1 MTCATAKLLVIAN
14 GIWEDWLG
22 RKSSPMEQTLPAQAG
37 KKEVEKNELFLPSLV
52 GTSTTQL
59 RNHAVKRHFGD
70 CQLKKT

>member
-1 MTCATAKLLVIAN
+1 
-14 GIWEDWLG
+14 
-22 RKSSPMEQTLPAQAG
+22 MEQTLPAQAQAG

-59 RNHAVKRHFGD
+59 RNFTVKRHFGA